1 MNDSIPVNK
10 FTLCQTTDTVNF
22 LVDEFPLGQTSFH
35 FSGFFECLLLHF
47 FFLGVFLGGN
57 GGGVGIAWLSQRA
70 RLGMESR
77 APLSGVGMVLTLCHS
92 GLRMIL
98 AGRIT
103 FSDTEQQV

>member
-35 FSGFFECLLLHF
+35 FSGFFECLLLHL

-57 GGGVGIAWLSQRA
+57 GGGVGIAWLSQPA
-70 RLGMESR
+70 HLGMESR
-77 APLSGVGMVLTLCHS
+77 APLWRGDGAHPVPFWITDDL
-92 GLRMIL
+92 
-98 AGRIT
+98 GRKNHLL
-103 FSDTEQQV
+103 